1 MTGIGLSAPRA
12 QASELREFLMS
23 CAYGAGIGALAGT
36 TLLAFSDKPSE
47 NLNSIARGASLGLYA
62 GAAVGLYW
70 AYRPQPEA
78 SASNSSYS
86 YWIAPQIT
94 REGVATTAHYRFEF

>member
-1 MTGIGLSAPRA
+1 MGFGLSTPRA
-12 QASELREFLMS
+12 QAAELREFLMS
-23 CAYGAGIGALAGT
+23 CVYGAGIGALAGT

-70 AYRPQPEA
+70 AYRPQPVA
-78 SASNSSYS
+78 SSSSYS
-86 YWIAPQIT
+86 YWIAPQLT
-94 REGVATTAHYRFEF
+94 HEGVVTTAHYRFEF